1 MRCNAKT
8 TGSTQ
13 RRSFSFV
20 GRERRKQE
28 VKDIAETLGVTSNT
42 VRKWKANDIWEGKI
56 ERERS
61 FSSGCSTRQ
70 SKR

>member
-1 MRCNAKT
+1 M
-8 TGSTQ
+8 
-13 RRSFSFV
+13 